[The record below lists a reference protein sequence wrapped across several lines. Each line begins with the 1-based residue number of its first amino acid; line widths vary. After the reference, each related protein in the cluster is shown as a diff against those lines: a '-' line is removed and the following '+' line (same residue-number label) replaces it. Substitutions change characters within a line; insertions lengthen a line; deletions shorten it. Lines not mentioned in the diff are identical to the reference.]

1 MAATTPR
8 RPPLP
13 SMVLA
18 SVAAAAP
25 WARACAATAAFVVQ
39 RPPPPTAFSASH
51 RPRVPTAIFASSS
64 PGPASSGEEASA
76 GRKEEGQDPVLSTMP
91 WSDRQSWAL
100 RDNLP
105 RYVVTIPNYPP
116 GSKYG
121 TYAMWNAL
129 IGETTELAGYEIG
142 YVRRAYERDA
152 GTREDWGEGTG
163 SRAGGEGGGL
173 DLEAPGVLPLL
184 DEFEFE
190 PGGGAKG
197 LVTGLP
203 GIAAGSPIRTSAVS
217 DVERTVPLG
226 YVVTEDG
233 SSAYELGTPGG
244 GLGGMGPGA
253 TTEEARRSMLE
264 GVARAAGTAVREGAE
279 AGALAARSASEG
291 GQAGAALDGNLIG
304 LAGTG
309 AALLAGASAVGML
322 SHHLTVN
329 VFWV

>member
-39 RPPPPTAFSASH
+39 RPPPPTALSASH

-64 PGPASSGEEASA
+64 PGPASSGEASA

-152 GTREDWGEGTG
+152 GTREDWGVGTG

>member
-64 PGPASSGEEASA
+64 PGPASSGEASA

-163 SRAGGEGGGL
+163 SRAGGEGGGR

-203 GIAAGSPIRTSAVS
+203 GIAAGSPSGAC
-217 DVERTVPLG
+217 
-226 YVVTEDG
+226 G
-233 SSAYELGTPGG
+233 S
-244 GLGGMGPGA
+244 
-253 TTEEARRSMLE
+253 RS
-264 GVARAAGTAVREGAE
+264 R
-279 AGALAARSASEG
+279 
-291 GQAGAALDGNLIG
+291 
-304 LAGTG
+304 
-309 AALLAGASAVGML
+309 
-322 SHHLTVN
+322 
-329 VFWV
+329 